1 LGLRSDGANPKGLAE
16 RRDFDKVGD
25 LLSLDEIPA
34 GLSCFVDLEGMFSL
48 GLFARDLRIFFD
60 FGLATCSLIGEP
72 ELEVDSLLPGI
83 AVFFRMRLPVG
94 LLCPKH
100 SIVEEAAA
108 EFSSSGNVSTL

>member
-1 LGLRSDGANPKGLAE
+1 MHIIVVRNGEDASALSFGCFAL
-16 RRDFDKVGD
+16 F
-25 LLSLDEIPA
+25 LLTA